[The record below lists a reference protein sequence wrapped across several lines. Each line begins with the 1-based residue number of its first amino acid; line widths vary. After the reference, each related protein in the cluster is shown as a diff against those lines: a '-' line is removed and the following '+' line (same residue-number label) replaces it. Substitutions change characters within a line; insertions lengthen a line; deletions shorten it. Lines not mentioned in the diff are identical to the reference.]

1 MLLNTDADGN
11 LNILPKQAAHLKSNP
26 TTISVS
32 SPMSVH
38 ARESKA

>member
-11 LNILPKQAAHLKSNP
+11 LNILPKQAGLKSNP